1 MSGPSPAKTQTHSTM
16 ASTVAELS
24 VLLNELAHR
33 ANYSC
38 RQRRRTN
45 IPPMLTIS
53 REQLDSPIAL
63 SLIDALNEEL
73 TERYPEDGANHFE
86 LNLEEVADGHGTFL
100 VASLDGEPAGCGALR
115 VIEPG
120 VAEIKRM
127 FVPHGMRGRGI
138 ATALLAGLEMAA
150 HELNVRRLVLETGA
164 RQPEAIALYRRAGF
178 DFITPFGEY
187 VGSPLSVCMA
197 KDIHAD

>member
-1 MSGPSPAKTQTHSTM
+1 M

-33 ANYSC
+33 ANYSS
-38 RQRRRTN
+38 RQRRRTQ
-45 IPPMLTIS
+45 IPAMLTIS
-53 REQLDSPIAL
+53 RERLDSPIAL

-86 LNLEEVADGHGTFL
+86 LDLEEVAVGRGTFL

-127 FVPHGMRGRGI
+127 YVPHGMRGRGI
-138 ATALLAGLEMAA
+138 ATALLAGLEIAA

-187 VGSPLSVCMA
+187 VGSPLSVCMG
-197 KDIHAD
+197 KDLHG

>member
-1 MSGPSPAKTQTHSTM
+1 M

-38 RQRRRTN
+38 RQRRRTD

-53 REQLDSPIAL
+53 RERLDSPIAL

-86 LNLEEVADGHGTFL
+86 LNLEEVADGRGTFL
-100 VASLDGEPAGCGALR
+100 VASLDGDPAGCGALR

-178 DFITPFGEY
+178 DFIAPFGEY
-187 VGSPLSVCMA
+187 IGSPLSVCMA